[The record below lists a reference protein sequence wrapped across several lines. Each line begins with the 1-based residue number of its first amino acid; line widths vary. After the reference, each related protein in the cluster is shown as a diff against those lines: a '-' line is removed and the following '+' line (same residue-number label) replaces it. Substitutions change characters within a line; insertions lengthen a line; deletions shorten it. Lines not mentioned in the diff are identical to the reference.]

1 MFSIKTAY
9 NSASQKMRGLGVLQA
24 FYYF

>member
-1 MFSIKTAY
+1 MAALRPTY
-9 NSASQKMRGLGVLQA
+9 NSASQKMRGLGGLQA